1 MTTSNANRR
10 SDSTRDEPGRNRRR
24 TDEERVDTIFRVL
37 SDARRRR
44 VIRLLRAREGA
55 VAVSALA
62 EALAAREPGDPEP
75 ERLVVSLQ
83 HVHLPK
89 LEGAGVVDYTSDRSQ
104 VRYRD
109 VALVD
114 RLLEQL

>member
-24 TDEERVDTIFRVL
+24 TDEERVDAIFGVL

-62 EALAAREPGDPEP
+62 EALAAREPGGPEP
-75 ERLVVSLQ
+75 ERLVVSLR